1 MRAGSASLSMACLV
15 APAGSAGAWLVAP
28 GYRRGRVLRERWRG
42 GGSRIGPGLRKRV
55 LTDAPGARTLAGLAS
70 MQHGLSVLPTDTGE
84 PWPVT
89 ADANTIR

>member
-1 MRAGSASLSMACLV
+1 MNNLHITTLINHGTAGVRLHQLRAGCPHV
-15 APAGSAGAWLVAP
+15 DIT
-28 GYRRGRVLRERWRG
+28 
-42 GGSRIGPGLRKRV
+42 IGPGLRKRV